1 MNELAASRMTR
12 VIERLRELFGAP
24 TAGRSAPGGAP
35 SVPRMS
41 EIVHSHA
48 MERSILHAAN
58 VADFVPYA
66 VSGRMRRATCSG
78 VAWFRDYHLAVVN
91 LYGGHLRVYRFHPGG
106 VVSPARLELLH
117 ELSDG
122 IEFPEDVA
130 VSPDGNLLAVSHSL
144 SKEFGVSLFRMD
156 ATSLAPI
163 PAREKIRPG
172 AEGVAFHGVSFSPD
186 SRHLVFTEISTPGYI
201 EVVRVAS
208 ATRERTC
215 FIENRLAPLKPKSVA
230 FSHDGRFAAV
240 TMALNAFL
248 GSQAPPTTGIVSVH
262 RFDAANGVI
271 DAQAVA
277 EFKAPAI
284 DLASMDICKFLPTA
298 PGEPYRILVV
308 DQGADAIT
316 LFEFDAEDRTIAPA
330 GVFAGGLS
338 FPHGIDVSTDG
349 RFVAMTNYG
358 DDSVCIARLAP
369 SIISAGER
377 APA

>member
-1 MNELAASRMTR
+1 MTR

-41 EIVHSHA
+41 EIVLSHA

-58 VADFVPYA
+58 VADFLPYA

-248 GSQAPPTTGIVSVH
+248 GSQAPATSGIVSVH